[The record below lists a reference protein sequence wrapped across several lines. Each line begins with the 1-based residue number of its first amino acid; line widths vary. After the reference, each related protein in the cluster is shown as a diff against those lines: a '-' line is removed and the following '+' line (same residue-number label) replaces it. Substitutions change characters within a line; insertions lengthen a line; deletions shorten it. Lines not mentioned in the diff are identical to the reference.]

1 MTIGYRTTENL
12 NGSGGAARHAG
23 DSLLLLDRGVSRH
36 QQARIDAAIQT
47 YYEDLFDEDTRLT
60 TRSAQGRLEFERTQ
74 EIVRAAT
81 PAPARLLD
89 VGGATGIH
97 AAALAR
103 DGYEVT
109 LIDPVPGQV
118 ATARKYGTFEALVG
132 DARTLDLTDG
142 SFDAVLMAG
151 PLYHLAARRDRVRAL
166 SEGRRVCR
174 ADGFVHAA
182 AIPRMS
188 AIAVAVLDWD
198 VLNPAPEAV
207 MDLIRHG
214 DPAAGRFPAGHF
226 HTAEEL
232 HEELT
237 DAGLRNVTVVGLEGP
252 AGMALETVDD
262 VSQED
267 FSAAKRLAFMFQSS
281 PQIRDYSCH
290 LLGTGQV

>member
-1 MTIGYRTTENL
+1 VQPGTPVTRCCF
-12 NGSGGAARHAG
+12 
-23 DSLLLLDRGVSRH
+23 LDRGVSRH

-109 LIDPVPGQV
+109 LIDPVPAQV

-151 PLYHLAARRDRVRAL
+151 PLYHLA
-166 SEGRRVCR
+166 
-174 ADGFVHAA
+174 
-182 AIPRMS
+182 
-188 AIAVAVLDWD
+188 
-198 VLNPAPEAV
+198 
-207 MDLIRHG
+207 
-214 DPAAGRFPAGHF
+214 
-226 HTAEEL
+226 
-232 HEELT
+232 
-237 DAGLRNVTVVGLEGP
+237 
-252 AGMALETVDD
+252 
-262 VSQED
+262 
-267 FSAAKRLAFMFQSS
+267 
-281 PQIRDYSCH
+281 
-290 LLGTGQV
+290 